1 MKISI
6 LSVDSLAE
14 LNYDEITNMKRFT
27 REDKEEDT
35 KVEKKWKV
43 RSSRKR
49 NRVVNRILFLRKERK
64 K

>member
-27 REDKEEDT
+27 KEDKTEDKEEDT
-35 KVEKKWKV
+35 KVEKMEG
-43 RSSRKR
+43 
-49 NRVVNRILFLRKERK
+49 KEQ
-64 K
+64 